1 MHPTTRS
8 GTVGNG
14 VHVVPA
20 NRLVA
25 LVLAVGLFASLA
37 AAAEPDLRLIEALKR
52 HDEAQVRA
60 LLQQRLDVGAAQP
73 DGTTAL
79 HWAVHRDDRRAV
91 DALLRAGAKVNA
103 TTDAGVTPLWLAC
116 QGNAAAGTVQQLLT
130 AGANPNLI
138 PESGDTP
145 LMWCARAGNL
155 DGVKALLARGATVD
169 LGEPRSGQTALM
181 WAAAA
186 GHADV
191 VKTLVEL
198 GASVGAR
205 TTASTALIYN
215 GYRYVTAPPA
225 NPEGIIVNTKQGG
238 FTPLLFAAQQG
249 DTGSASV
256 LMAAGADVND
266 TDASGA
272 SALVVAA
279 HSGHRTAAELLVTRG
294 ADVNAAGAGYAPL
307 HAAVLRGDLALV
319 QTLLA
324 HGANPNARLTAG
336 TPVRKYGVDYALSSV
351 WIGATPYWL
360 AAKFAE
366 HDIMKAL
373 AAAGADT
380 RLPLHDG
387 TTPLMAALQAGQG
400 QGDRRDRFQTDAQIA
415 AAAREETTLTPATA
429 LLAIELGADVNAANR
444 GGDTALHVAAAR
456 GQASVV
462 PLLATRGAT
471 IDVKNKRGQTPLA
484 IAIAR
489 RQPPAVDTF
498 GTGTAPAVPKSSP
511 VEDALRA
518 AGARVETAEER

>member
-1 MHPTTRS
+1 MNPATRS
-8 GTVGNG
+8 GPVGNRM
-14 VHVVPA
+14 HVVSVG
-20 NRLVA
+20 RLAAAVVVA
-25 LVLAVGLFASLA
+25 AGLFGGRA

-52 HDEAQVRA
+52 QDEAQVRA
-60 LLQQRLDVGAAQP
+60 LLLQRLDVGAALP

-91 DALLRAGAKVNA
+91 AALLRAGAKVNA

-116 QGNAAAGTVQQLLT
+116 QGNAAAETVQRLLT
-130 AGANPNLI
+130 AGANPDLV
-138 PESGDTP
+138 PESGDTA

-155 DGVKALLARGATVD
+155 DGVKALLARGASVD
-169 LGEPRSGQTALM
+169 RGEPRSGQTALM

-191 VKTLVEL
+191 VQTLVEL

-205 TTASTALIYN
+205 TAASTALVYN

-225 NPEGIIVNTKQGG
+225 NPDGIIVNTKQGG

-249 DTGSASV
+249 DTATATV

-279 HSGHRTAAELLVTRG
+279 HSGHRAAAALLVARG

-324 HGANPNARLTAG
+324 RGASPNARLTAG
-336 TPVRKYGVDYALSSV
+336 TPVRKYGVDYALSSA
-351 WIGATPYWL
+351 WLGATPYWL

-380 RLPLHDG
+380 RLPLTDG

-415 AAAREETTLTPATA
+415 AATLVEATLTPATA
-429 LLAIELGADVNAANR
+429 LLALDLGADVNAANR
-444 GGDTALHVAAAR
+444 VGDTALHVAAAR
-456 GQASVV
+456 GQAAVV
-462 PLLATRGAT
+462 PLLAARGAA
-471 IDVKNKRGQTPLA
+471 IDAKNRRGQTALT

-489 RQPPAVDTF
+489 RRPPVIDTF
-498 GTGTAPAVPKSSP
+498 GTGAAAPATPASSP

-518 AGARVETAEER
+518 AGAKE